1 MLARASVA
9 LSIAICLAALA
20 SPALA
25 RRDAT
30 FNYAFARVWTAAVR
44 LVRVE
49 LECPITE
56 KDKDDGYFFFEY
68 TNQNKAYPGTV
79 ELVSVQTEA
88 GEQVRVIVQVP
99 AMPSYVEAMIL
110 DRLGKKLEKEFGVG
124 SAPKAPQ
131 PAEKPDPKP
140 GAADEISATK
150 AKRPVSN

>member
-1 MLARASVA
+1 MLARASVVV
-9 LSIAICLAALA
+9 SIVACLGALA

-49 LECPITE
+49 LECPISE

-68 TNQNKAYPGTV
+68 TNQNKTYPGTV

-110 DRLGKKLEKEFGVG
+110 DRLGRKLEKEFGVG
-124 SAPKAPQ
+124 TAPKAPEA
-131 PAEKPDPKP
+131 PAKP
-140 GAADEISATK
+140 GAKPEAPEEISASK
-150 AKRPVSN
+150 SKRPVAN